1 MCDMCLTHGHCG
13 QLAVSERLHVAVNEK
28 HVKHICY
35 VVLKHANVT
44 VPSASLQRTCIYK
57 KLVKR

>member
-13 QLAVSERLHVAVNEK
+13 QLTVSKRLHVAVSEK

-35 VVLKHANVT
+35 VVLKRANVT
-44 VPSASLQRTCIYK
+44 VPSTSL
-57 KLVKR
+57 